1 MEEEKKKEM
10 NQDNPEEKKEKGPRF
25 GLPMLLVLAACLCV
39 FSWIYWQRIGSN
51 TTEPETQVTATEQ
64 AGQEKTPS
72 VSTAKIHRSVKVE
85 PKPGVDRP
93 KAYSDY
99 NITYE
104 DPGCVKPE
112 VFDFV

>member
-72 VSTAKIHRSVKVE
+72 VVTVQGVEETKADTAETQSRETGEE
-85 PKPGVDRP
+85 PDTAGTEALEGSEAETAGDW
-93 KAYSDY
+93 
-99 NITYE
+99 
-104 DPGCVKPE
+104 
-112 VFDFV
+112 